1 MGTPADLTAGFS
13 RGMSVPAPVTQPAQ
27 VVTGASRAGCSRH
40 SVVIDSGVVMYR
52 KVFAN
57 KVFER
62 KVVVI
67 TGGCA
72 GIGRALAMRLAQAGA
87 RVVIF
92 DLQQQ
97 ALDSLV
103 QHLADHHNVEA
114 LGVLC
119 DVADA
124 GAVAQAMALTV
135 ERFGGIDVLVNNAG
149 ITHRS
154 SFADTELVVFQR
166 IMAVNYFGALHCTK
180 AALPSL
186 IARGGQIIVLSSLS
200 GFAPLL
206 YRSAYNAS
214 KHALHGLFETLRYE
228 LKGSGVNVMLVCPG
242 FTATDLRK
250 NALVGDGSVAAQPPL
265 AMGQV
270 ASPQDVAEAI
280 YQGALRRRRLLVL
293 SNVDWRARLLARFF
307 PRVFERVLL
316 PRLSG
321 LKPQR

>member
-1 MGTPADLTAGFS
+1 
-13 RGMSVPAPVTQPAQ
+13 
-27 VVTGASRAGCSRH
+27 
-40 SVVIDSGVVMYR
+40 MYR
-52 KVFAN
+52 KVFAS

-62 KVVVI
+62 KVVLI

-72 GIGRALAMRLAQAGA
+72 GIGRALAMRFAQAGA
-87 RVVIF
+87 RLVIL
-92 DLQQQ
+92 DLQRDG
-97 ALDSLV
+97 LDSLV
-103 QHLADHHNVEA
+103 QHLSDHHNCEA
-114 LGVLC
+114 LGLVC

-124 GAVAQAMALTV
+124 QAVQRAVAQTL

-154 SFADTELVVFQR
+154 TFAETEMAVFQR
-166 IMAVNYFGALHCTK
+166 IMAVNYFGAVHCTK

-186 IARGGQIIVLSSLS
+186 IARRGQVVVLSSLS

-214 KHALHGLFETLRYE
+214 KHALHGLFETLRAE

-250 NALVGDGSVAAQPPL
+250 NALVGDGSVTQQPPL
-265 AMGQV
+265 AIGKV
-270 ASPQDVAEAI
+270 ASAQDVAEAI
-280 YQGALRRRRLLVL
+280 YRGALRRRRLLVL
-293 SNVDWRARLLARFF
+293 SNVNWRARLLARFF
-307 PRVFERVLL
+307 PRLFERVLL

-321 LKPQR
+321 LKPGSVPR

>member
-1 MGTPADLTAGFS
+1 
-13 RGMSVPAPVTQPAQ
+13 
-27 VVTGASRAGCSRH
+27 
-40 SVVIDSGVVMYR
+40 MYR
-52 KVFAN
+52 KVFAS
-57 KVFER
+57 KVFDR

-72 GIGRALAMRLAQAGA
+72 GIGRALAMRLAQAGV
-87 RVVIF
+87 RLVIF
-92 DLQQQ
+92 DLEQQ

-103 QHLADHHNVEA
+103 QHLADHHNAEA

-119 DVADA
+119 DVADSD
-124 GAVAQAMALTV
+124 AVERAMKLTV

-154 SFADTELVVFQR
+154 SFADTELAVFQR

-186 IARGGQIIVLSSLS
+186 IARNGQVIVLSSLS

-214 KHALHGLFETLRYE
+214 KHALHGLFETLRHE
-228 LKGSGVNVMLVCPG
+228 LKDADVNVMLVCPG

-250 NALVGDGSVAAQPPL
+250 NALVGNGSVAAQPSL
-265 AMGQV
+265 AMGKV

-280 YQGALRRRRLLVL
+280 YQGALKRRRLLVL
-293 SNVDWRARLLARFF
+293 SNVGWRARLLAQFF
-307 PRVFERVLL
+307 PRIFERVLL

-321 LKPQR
+321 LKPQRNGQS